1 MATGSFPVTILATL
15 ANGEQR
21 RFAWDGAG
29 RWHRVTLEHASRVV
43 SAQVDPDQILVL
55 DTNFTNN
62 SFTTEP
68 AERARRDEMGG
79 DMARVAAGS
88 AAHLGVLRL
97 IA

>member
-1 MATGSFPVTILATL
+1 MTILATL

-21 RFAWDGAG
+21 RFAWDGTG
-29 RWHRVTLEHASRVV
+29 RWHRITFEHASRVL

-68 AERARRDEMGG
+68 AGGRAATRWSVIWLVWLQDQLLTW
-79 DMARVAAGS
+79 S
-88 AAHLGVLRL
+88 FL
-97 IA
+97 I